1 MSLTRRAARLTAVL
15 ILLPLCL
22 LHPAARQAIG
32 RARLE
37 GVVFWGLPV
46 AAMFFAALLFP
57 RLPASTGRPTT
68 WRTAL
73 RLAPFCGLALLA
85 DFSYLGVGHL
95 LDWVTFTFGDQQ
107 LSGHPGV
114 AVARGLPLCLLV
126 GVIGWERALRGG
138 VLSGWAGTIGTL
150 PAAAISVVAGVALA
164 SPGILLGTAFYDAPY
179 VAAAFAVAACHEI
192 AYSIIFLSGGGLL
205 LAGLTHG
212 LLYFL
217 EGFVITDVNSLF
229 FPLSNYTTSEP
240 RFYLLRGGAALAGAA
255 VVAAGAWWARRAAAA
270 APGVRQ
276 PR

>member
-1 MSLTRRAARLTAVL
+1 MSLTPRAARLTAIL

-32 RARLE
+32 RARLD
-37 GVVFWGLPV
+37 GVVFWGLPL

-57 RLPASTGRPTT
+57 RLPASTDRPTS

-107 LSGHPGV
+107 LSGHPGA

-138 VLSGWAGTIGTL
+138 VLSGWAGAIGTV
-150 PAAAISVVAGVALA
+150 PAAALSVITGMALA
-164 SPGILLGTAFYDAPY
+164 APGILLGTAFYDPPY
-179 VAAAFAVAACHEI
+179 IAAAFAVAAWHEL
-192 AYSIIFLSGGGLL
+192 AYVIVYLSGGGIL
-205 LAGLTHG
+205 LAGLYHG

-240 RFYLLRGGAALAGAA
+240 RFYLLRAGAALAGAV
-255 VVAAGAWWARRAAAA
+255 VVAAGARWGRRDAATTSLR
-270 APGVRQ
+270 GRG
-276 PR
+276 